1 MNNIIQNIK
10 NMVLPNTDPY
20 KMAGEFGNSTI
31 EPTVAAALRVLHE
44 TPSEFNTLYFSR
56 KNVDFIQSKLI
67 SQTKK
72 YTGVDIGR
80 QNEDELIMMMCG
92 IYVQDSTF
100 NGNVQE
106 SLTKINTLIITE
118 CLKPILPGVRAYV
131 LYLRDASMPFNGG
144 GENAFARPQDVSE
157 KGTRVNPGFLPL
169 ERSFK

>member
-1 MNNIIQNIK
+1 MDNAIQNIK
-10 NMVLPNTDPY
+10 NMIFPTSDPY
-20 KMAGEFGNSTI
+20 KISGEFGNSTI

-72 YTGVDIGR
+72 FTGVDIGR

-100 NGNVQE
+100 NGNVKE
-106 SLTKINTLIITE
+106 SLKKINTLIITE
-118 CLKPILPGVRAYV
+118 CLKQILPGVRAYV
-131 LYLRDASMPFNGG
+131 LYLRDASLPFNGG

-157 KGTRVNPGFLPL
+157 KGSRVLPGVLFLD
-169 ERSFK
+169 RNAK